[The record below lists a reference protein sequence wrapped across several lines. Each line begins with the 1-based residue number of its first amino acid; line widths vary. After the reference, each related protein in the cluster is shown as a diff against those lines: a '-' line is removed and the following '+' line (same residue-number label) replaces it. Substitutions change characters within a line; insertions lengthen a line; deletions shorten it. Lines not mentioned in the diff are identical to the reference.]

1 MQTPRSTHLSILG
14 KRTRRGELLSPS
26 NCQQLQT
33 PDTTPNPKR
42 PKTTITI
49 LDGDDNKENIP
60 PYLIRA
66 VNGDSSSPISA
77 RAARALR
84 RTSTE
89 AGITS
94 PRRQPLPQ
102 RRASTSSLIPP
113 STPTTAVGQLTI
125 STPPPTPPSLLP
137 IHTRART
144 LLRPT
149 SDCTGEMPGREK
161 ERSVIRNFITIFD
174 NGDQI
179 TNLYISGSPGTG
191 KTVLVNALIQSLGS
205 DLNGTKI
212 ITVNCMALKNVEAL
226 WERLSEEFQGPCKRK
241 QSRSTAK
248 GKGKEAVEDILSSLD
263 SKWYSSFLYLSRAVT
278 HICYSLL
285 VLDELDHIATTT
297 QSLSAVFSLPACK
310 SSALRIIGIA
320 NTHTLTSS
328 TASFSSSVQTL
339 HFPPY
344 TPAQLQLIVQAR
356 LAPLYNSES
365 AEEAKKFLP
374 TATLILLTKKVAA
387 LTGDVRS
394 LFEVLR
400 GAIDAAA
407 SASISKDSQTSSKV
421 SAHAPSN
428 KMSPSVSSSNT
439 SSCSDIAS
447 KVKSLGLQ
455 ARLVL
460 LSILLSSKR
469 MEAGLPLTMSTP
481 PSPMKRSQSS
491 SRLSVVATSMET
503 SQLHVFYSAVLRRGD
518 NDVFVPVSRSEFG
531 DITGML
537 EGFGLVSTTSVLGSK
552 GNKRKLTRT
561 ASFTQGAQKNVV
573 SGNVQLASG
582 VWPEEIL
589 RGMGIGASETSVSED
604 VMEEEVSALWRQE
617 LIRLERD
624 KKNAGAKVQRDPHFA
639 SAMED
644 D

>member
-1 MQTPRSTHLSILG
+1 
-14 KRTRRGELLSPS
+14 
-26 NCQQLQT
+26 
-33 PDTTPNPKR
+33 
-42 PKTTITI
+42 
-49 LDGDDNKENIP
+49 
-60 PYLIRA
+60 
-66 VNGDSSSPISA
+66 
-77 RAARALR
+77 
-84 RTSTE
+84 
-89 AGITS
+89 
-94 PRRQPLPQ
+94 
-102 RRASTSSLIPP
+102 
-113 STPTTAVGQLTI
+113 
-125 STPPPTPPSLLP
+125 
-137 IHTRART
+137 
-144 LLRPT
+144 
-149 SDCTGEMPGREK
+149 MPGREK

-263 SKWYSSFLYLSRAVT
+263 SK
-278 HICYSLL
+278 CLL

-421 SAHAPSN
+421 SATPAHVLAALKAHAPSN

>member
-1 MQTPRSTHLSILG
+1 MQTPRSTQLSILG
-14 KRTRRGELLSPS
+14 KRTRQGALSRRTRRPI
-26 NCQQLQT
+26 
-33 PDTTPNPKR
+33 PKR

-66 VNGDSSSPISA
+66 VNGDSS
-77 RAARALR
+77 
-84 RTSTE
+84 
-89 AGITS
+89 
-94 PRRQPLPQ
+94 
-102 RRASTSSLIPP
+102 RRASTSS
-113 STPTTAVGQLTI
+113 LTI

-137 IHTRART
+137 IHTRARA

-161 ERSVIRNFITIFD
+161 ERSVIRDFITVSD
-174 NGDQI
+174 NGDQM
-179 TNLYISGSPGTG
+179 TSLYISGSPGTG

-205 DLNGTKI
+205 DLYGTKI
-212 ITVNCMALKNVEAL
+212 ITVNCMALENVEAL
-226 WERLSEEFQGPCKRK
+226 WERLSEEFQRPCKRK
-241 QSRSTAK
+241 T
-248 GKGKEAVEDILSSLD
+248 GKGKETLEGILSSLD
-263 SKWYSSFLYLSRAVT
+263 NK
-278 HICYSLL
+278 CLL

-297 QSLSAVFSLPACK
+297 QSLSAVFSLPAYK
-310 SSALRIIGIA
+310 SSALRVIGIA

-328 TASFSSSVQTL
+328 MASFSSSVQTL
-339 HFPPY
+339 HFSPY
-344 TPAQLQLIVQAR
+344 TPTQLHLIVQAR
-356 LAPLYNSES
+356 LAPLYNAES
-365 AEEAKKFLP
+365 AEEAKRFLP
-374 TATLILLTKKVAA
+374 TAPLVLLTKKVAA

-407 SASISKDSQTSSKV
+407 LASISKDSQVSSKISV
-421 SAHAPSN
+421 TPAHVLVALKAHGPSN
-428 KMSPSVSSSNT
+428 KMTPSVSSSTT
-439 SSCSDIAS
+439 SSCSSDIAS

-469 MEAGLPLTMSTP
+469 MEAGLPLTMSTS

-491 SRLSVVATSMET
+491 PRFSTVATSMEM

-537 EGFGLVSTTSVLGSK
+537 EGFGLVSTTSAFGSK
-552 GNKRKLTRT
+552 GGKRQLTRT
-561 ASFTQGAQKNVV
+561 ASFTQSAQKNVV
-573 SGNVQLASG
+573 SGNVQLATG

-589 RGMGIGASETSVSED
+589 RSMGIGASETSVSDD

-624 KKNAGAKVQRDPHFA
+624 RNNAEAKVQRDPHFA
-639 SAMED
+639 GATED

>member
-1 MQTPRSTHLSILG
+1 MQTPRSTQLSILG
-14 KRTRRGELLSPS
+14 KRTHRGELSSPS

-33 PDTTPNPKR
+33 PDPTPNPKR

-49 LDGDDNKENIP
+49 LDGDGNKENIP

-89 AGITS
+89 AGIAS
-94 PRRQPLPQ
+94 PRRRPLPQ
-102 RRASTSSLIPP
+102 RRASTSLIPP
-113 STPTTAVGQLTI
+113 STPTTAVAHLTI

-137 IHTRART
+137 IHARARA

-149 SDCTGEMPGREK
+149 FDCTGNMPGREK
-161 ERSVIRNFITIFD
+161 ERAVIRNFITISD

-179 TNLYISGSPGTG
+179 TCLYISGSPGTG
-191 KTVLVNALIQSLGS
+191 KTALVNALIQSLGS

-212 ITVNCMALKNVEAL
+212 ITVNCMALENVEAL

-241 QSRSTAK
+241 QSRRTAK
-248 GKGKEAVEDILSSLD
+248 GKGKETVEDILSGLD
-263 SKWYSSFLYLSRAVT
+263 SK
-278 HICYSLL
+278 CLL

-297 QSLSAVFSLPACK
+297 QSLSAVFSLPACR
-310 SSALRIIGIA
+310 SSALRVIGIA

-356 LAPLYNSES
+356 LAPLYNAES
-365 AEEAKKFLP
+365 AEEAKKLLP
-374 TATLILLTKKVAA
+374 TAPLVLLTKKVAA

-400 GAIDAAA
+400 GAIDAAV
-407 SASISKDSQTSSKV
+407 SAGISKEASSKV
-421 SAHAPSN
+421 SVMPTHVLAALKAHGPLN
-428 KMSPSVSSSNT
+428 KMSPSVSSST
-439 SSCSDIAS
+439 ASSCSSDIAS

-469 MEAGLPLTMSTP
+469 MEAGLPLTMSTSS
-481 PSPMKRSQSS
+481 SPTKRSQSS
-491 SRLSVVATSMET
+491 PRLSTVATSMET

-537 EGFGLVSTTSVLGSK
+537 EGFGLVSMTSVFGSR
-552 GNKRKLTRT
+552 GGKRPLTRT
-561 ASFTQGAQKNVV
+561 ASFTQGAQKGVV
-573 SGNVQLASG
+573 SGNVQLATG
-582 VWPEEIL
+582 VWPEEVL
-589 RGMGIGASETSVSED
+589 RGMGIGALETSVSDD
-604 VMEEEVSALWRQE
+604 VMEEEVSTLWRQE
-617 LIRLERD
+617 LSRLEKDR
-624 KKNAGAKVQRDPHFA
+624 KNPEAKDRRDPHFA
-639 SAMED
+639 GAMED

>member
-14 KRTRRGELLSPS
+14 KRTRRGELPSPS

-33 PDTTPNPKR
+33 PDPTPNPKR
-42 PKTTITI
+42 PKTALTI

-94 PRRQPLPQ
+94 PRRLLPQ
-102 RRASTSSLIPP
+102 RRASTSSLTPP
-113 STPTTAVGQLTI
+113 STPTTAVGHLTI

-137 IHTRART
+137 IHTRARA

-161 ERSVIRNFITIFD
+161 ERSVIRDFITISD

-179 TNLYISGSPGTG
+179 TSLYISGSPGTG
-191 KTVLVNALIQSLGS
+191 KTVLVNALIQSLGL

-212 ITVNCMALKNVEAL
+212 ITVNCMALENVEAL

-241 QSRSTAK
+241 QSRRTAK
-248 GKGKEAVEDILSSLD
+248 GKGKGTVEDILSSLD
-263 SKWYSSFLYLSRAVT
+263 SK
-278 HICYSLL
+278 CLL

-297 QSLSAVFSLPACK
+297 QALSAVFSLPACK
-310 SSALRIIGIA
+310 SSALRVIGIA

-328 TASFSSSVQTL
+328 TASFSSSVRTL

-344 TPAQLQLIVQAR
+344 TPAQLRLIVQAR
-356 LAPLYNSES
+356 LAPLYNAES

-374 TATLILLTKKVAA
+374 TAPLALLTKKVAA

-407 SASISKDSQTSSKV
+407 SASIPKDNQASSKV
-421 SAHAPSN
+421 SVTPAHVLAALKAHAPSN
-428 KMSPSVSSSNT
+428 KMSPSVSSSTT

-469 MEAGLPLTMSTP
+469 MEAGLSLTMSTS
-481 PSPMKRSQSS
+481 PSPTKRSQSS
-491 SRLSVVATSMET
+491 PRLSVVATSMET

-537 EGFGLVSTTSVLGSK
+537 EGFGLVSTTSNLGSK
-552 GNKRKLTRT
+552 GSKRRLTRS

-573 SGNVQLASG
+573 SGNVQLATG

-589 RGMGIGASETSVSED
+589 RGMGIGASETSVSD
-604 VMEEEVSALWRQE
+604 DIMEEEVCALWRQE

-624 KKNAGAKVQRDPHFA
+624 KKNAEAKVQRDPHFA
-639 SAMED
+639 GAMED

>member
-1 MQTPRSTHLSILG
+1 MQTPRSTQLSILG
-14 KRTRRGELLSPS
+14 KRTHRGELSSPS

-33 PDTTPNPKR
+33 PDPTPNPKR

-49 LDGDDNKENIP
+49 LDGDGNKENIP

-89 AGITS
+89 AGIAS
-94 PRRQPLPQ
+94 PRRRPLPQ

-113 STPTTAVGQLTI
+113 STPTTAVGHLTI

-137 IHTRART
+137 IHARART
-144 LLRPT
+144 LLRPA
-149 SDCTGEMPGREK
+149 SDCTGDMPGREK
-161 ERSVIRNFITIFD
+161 ERSVIRNFITISD

-179 TNLYISGSPGTG
+179 TSLYISGSPGTG
-191 KTVLVNALIQSLGS
+191 KTALVNVLIQSLGS

-212 ITVNCMALKNVEAL
+212 ITINCMALENVEAL

-241 QSRSTAK
+241 QSRRTAK
-248 GKGKEAVEDILSSLD
+248 GKGKETVEDILSSLD
-263 SKWYSSFLYLSRAVT
+263 SK
-278 HICYSLL
+278 CLL

-297 QSLSAVFSLPACK
+297 QSLSAVFSLPACR
-310 SSALRIIGIA
+310 SSALRVIGIA

-356 LAPLYNSES
+356 LAPLYNAES
-365 AEEAKKFLP
+365 AEEAKKLLP
-374 TATLILLTKKVAA
+374 TAPLVLLTKKVAA

-394 LFEVLR
+394 LFEILR

-407 SASISKDSQTSSKV
+407 SAGISKDGQASSNFSVTPAHVLAALKAYGPLNKTS
-421 SAHAPSN
+421 
-428 KMSPSVSSSNT
+428 SVSSST
-439 SSCSDIAS
+439 ASSCSSDIAS

-481 PSPMKRSQSS
+481 SSPTKRSQSS
-491 SRLSVVATSMET
+491 PRLSTVSTSMET
-503 SQLHVFYSAVLRRGD
+503 SQLHVFYSAVLRRDD

-537 EGFGLVSTTSVLGSK
+537 EGFGLVSTTSVFGSK
-552 GNKRKLTRT
+552 GGKRPLTRT
-561 ASFTQGAQKNVV
+561 ASFTQGAQKGVV
-573 SGNVQLASG
+573 SGNVQLATG
-582 VWPEEIL
+582 VWPEEVL
-589 RGMGIGASETSVSED
+589 RGMGIGASETSVSDD

-617 LIRLERD
+617 LSRLERD
-624 KKNAGAKVQRDPHFA
+624 RKNAEAKDRRDPHFA
-639 SAMED
+639 GAMED
-644 D
+644 

>member
-1 MQTPRSTHLSILG
+1 MQTPRSTQLSILG
-14 KRTRRGELLSPS
+14 KRTYRGELSSPS

-33 PDTTPNPKR
+33 PDPTPNPKR

-49 LDGDDNKENIP
+49 LDGDGNKENIP

-89 AGITS
+89 FGVAS
-94 PRRQPLPQ
+94 LRRRPLPQ

-113 STPTTAVGQLTI
+113 STPTAVVGHLTI

-137 IHTRART
+137 IHARARV

-149 SDCTGEMPGREK
+149 SDCTGDMPGREK
-161 ERSVIRNFITIFD
+161 ERSVIRDFITMSD

-179 TNLYISGSPGTG
+179 TSLYISGSPGTG
-191 KTVLVNALIQSLGS
+191 KTAIVNALIQSLGS
-205 DLNGTKI
+205 DLNGMKI
-212 ITVNCMALKNVEAL
+212 ITVNCMALENVEAL
-226 WERLSEEFQGPCKRK
+226 WEWLSEELQGPCKRK
-241 QSRSTAK
+241 QSRRIAK
-248 GKGKEAVEDILSSLD
+248 GKGKETVEGILSGLD
-263 SKWYSSFLYLSRAVT
+263 SK
-278 HICYSLL
+278 CLL

-297 QSLSAVFSLPACK
+297 QSLFAVFSLPSRR
-310 SSALRIIGIA
+310 SSALRVIGIA

-344 TPAQLQLIVQAR
+344 TSAQLQLIVQAR
-356 LAPLYNSES
+356 LAPLYNAES
-365 AEEAKKFLP
+365 AEDAKKFLP
-374 TATLILLTKKVAA
+374 TAPLVLLTKKVAA

-407 SASISKDSQTSSKV
+407 SAGTSKNSQASSKV
-421 SAHAPSN
+421 SITPTHVLAALKAHSPLN
-428 KMSPSVSSSNT
+428 KMPPSVPSSTT
-439 SSCSDIAS
+439 SSCSSDIAS

-460 LSILLSSKR
+460 LSILLYSKR
-469 MEAGLPLTMSTP
+469 MEAGLPLTMSTSS
-481 PSPMKRSQSS
+481 SPMKRSQSS
-491 SRLSVVATSMET
+491 PRLSAVATSMEM

-518 NDVFVPVSRSEFG
+518 NDVFAPVSRSEFG

-537 EGFGLVSTTSVLGSK
+537 EGFGLVSTTSVFGSK
-552 GNKRKLTRT
+552 GGKRQLARN
-561 ASFTQGAQKNVV
+561 ASFTQGAQKGVV
-573 SGNVQLASG
+573 SRNVQLAIG

-589 RGMGIGASETSVSED
+589 RGMGIEASESSVSDD
-604 VMEEEVSALWRQE
+604 VIEEEVSALWRQE

-624 KKNAGAKVQRDPHFA
+624 RKNADSKVQRDPHFA
-639 SAMED
+639 GAMED